1 MKKKTVC
8 VQGLSLF
15 AQKKICGDVRQD
27 GIELVTVV
35 QRDDTKEF
43 LFKKVVGKDE
53 KTGQDREN
61 LSLRR
66 KKRADRVL

>member
-1 MKKKTVC
+1 MC

-27 GIELVTVV
+27 GIELVAVV

-66 KKRADRVL
+66 KKQADRVL